1 MSYEIINKLKG
12 ASKITVIDGTA
23 TINIGDLAAT
33 AVIKGNVTA
42 NVENV
47 VSVIFTSLKWSL
59 PQGGV
64 CKITRDAG
72 GGPNVVANLA
82 YGDFWQHD
90 DLAISNTPTG
100 NIVIA
105 ITGGGMC
112 ILNAR
117 KEAYYNV
124 QTQDL

>member
-1 MSYEIINKLKG
+1 MSYELRNKLRG
-12 ASKITVIDGTA
+12 PSTLTVVDATA
-23 TINIGDLAAT
+23 TLNLSALSANTNTENIISA
-33 AVIKGNVTA
+33 I
-42 NVENV
+42 
-47 VSVIFTSLKWSL
+47 ITSIKWSL

-90 DLAISNTPTG
+90 DLAIANTPTG
-100 NIVIA
+100 NIVVA
-105 ITGGGMC
+105 ITGGGTA
-112 ILNAR
+112 ILSIR
-117 KEAYYNV
+117 KEAVYNV